1 MGRLFPAKYFT
12 SILHSKMEN
21 PKRKLIAHVKPT
33 VCVQHNNIFYITSI
47 KQKNEQCIGYIEYH
61 LRSVQLQPRKLS
73 HIALLAVS

>member
-33 VCVQHNNIFYITSI
+33 IYVFNTTIFFASLPLNKEMNSVLVILNI
-47 KQKNEQCIGYIEYH
+47 
-61 LRSVQLQPRKLS
+61 
-73 HIALLAVS
+73 LLDQFNFNQESYPI

>member
-47 KQKNEQCIGYIEYH
+47 KQKNEQCIGY